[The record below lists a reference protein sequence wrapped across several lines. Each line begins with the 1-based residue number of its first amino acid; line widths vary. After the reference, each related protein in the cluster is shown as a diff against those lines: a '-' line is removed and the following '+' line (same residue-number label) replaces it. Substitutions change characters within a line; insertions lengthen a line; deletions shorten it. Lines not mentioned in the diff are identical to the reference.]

1 MAKTTARGTDLEPID
16 RLEEKVKL
24 LVAMMGRMRDE
35 QARATEENLRL
46 ARELDGLRSRLSE
59 SEGAHAELSSLR
71 QERDQIRG
79 RVTEMLD
86 QLEGLNL

>member
-1 MAKTTARGTDLEPID
+1 MAKTMTRGTELDAID

-24 LVAMMGRMRDE
+24 LAAMMGRMRDE

-46 ARELDGLRSRLSE
+46 ARELEALRSRLSE
-59 SEGAHAELSSLR
+59 SEGLHGELLALR
-71 QERDQIRG
+71 NERDQIRH